1 MPITVILWCMTPGPG
16 EVEARAIV
24 LHINRDLPGHLDGDG
39 HIDADDRRLATY
51 LLTLTVMA
59 DDEPPF
65 RCKVNAELPIGD
77 QWNVQVG
84 THVPVTIDGRH
95 DVTVDTAAIEHLYS
109 LD

>member
-1 MPITVILWCMTPGPG
+1 MLWCMTPGPG

-24 LHINRDLPGHLDGDG
+24 LHINRHLPGDVDGDG
-39 HIDADDRRLATY
+39 DVDADDRRLATY

-77 QWNVQVG
+77 RWNVQVG
-84 THVPVTIDGRH
+84 THVPVTIDGGH

-109 LD
+109 LE